1 MSCIFKI
8 KEGFNSFTNTEK
20 KLAEYI
26 LNNSKKVVSL
36 SAQELAKNANISP
49 AAVVR
54 FSKSLGYKGF
64 TALKV
69 DLARNSG
76 ENEKEIDITIGP
88 DESTEAIVKKIGKS
102 NTNTI
107 KETLNLINIEKI
119 SSAIDILCNAKNIYL
134 FGIGASG
141 LVAIDFQY
149 KLLRIN
155 KQVVYQNDPHI
166 QLASSVHIG
175 SGDVALGISYGGES
189 KEVNLGIKKAKE
201 NGAKT
206 IAITK
211 YNKNTLS
218 KLGDIVL
225 YLPNEEKE
233 LRLGAISSR
242 IAALTL
248 TDILFLGIARED
260 FYTMEEHLIDTREM
274 IQQLK

>member
-36 SAQELAKNANISP
+36 SAQELAKNADISP

-76 ENEKEIDITIGP
+76 ENEKEIDITIEP

-175 SGDVALGISYGGES
+175 PGDVALGISYGGES

>member
-76 ENEKEIDITIGP
+76 ENEKEIDITIEP